1 MANLIVKIQRVTLFS
16 AHLSFK
22 FAYKNF
28 RMNKWVQLTLVLIAV
43 ALIIYNS
50 TVLDFEDITYGD
62 SGIALIGIFC
72 SLIGIVLV
80 LILRLSKKVE
90 ERIDK

>member
-1 MANLIVKIQRVTLFS
+1 
-16 AHLSFK
+16 
-22 FAYKNF
+22 
-28 RMNKWVQLTLVLIAV
+28 MNKWVQLSLVLIAV
-43 ALIIYNS
+43 ALIIFNS
-50 TVLDFEDITYGD
+50 TKLDFEDITYGD
-62 SGIALIGIFC
+62 SGTALIGIFC

>member
-1 MANLIVKIQRVTLFS
+1 
-16 AHLSFK
+16 
-22 FAYKNF
+22 
-28 RMNKWVQLTLVLIAV
+28 MNKWVQLTLVLIAV

-90 ERIDK
+90 DKLK